1 MTEKPVDAFVSAAP
15 RDIPPVTLRPY
26 RPEDC
31 PALLAVFYRAVHEA
45 EPGHAACRDA
55 YSRAQRDAWAP
66 LLAGRK
72 AAERESAWAA
82 SLAAHT
88 TLVAEEGET
97 GAPVGFADLDVK
109 QGYLDRLYVLPVFR
123 GHGIASALAEALE
136 QAARAAGRT
145 RIFTHASLTARPFF
159 ERRGYRIVRRQTVER
174 LGVQMENL
182 VMEKGL

>member
-31 PALLAVFYRAVHEA
+31 PALLAVFY
-45 EPGHAACRDA
+45 RDA

>member
-1 MTEKPVDAFVSAAP
+1 MM
-15 RDIPPVTLRPY
+15 LRPY

-31 PALLAVFYRAVHEA
+31 PALLSVFYRAVHEA
-45 EPGHAACRDA
+45 EPGHAACQDA

-66 LLAGRK
+66 LLTGRK
-72 AAERESAWAA
+72 AAEREAAWAA

-88 TLVAEEGET
+88 TLVAEEGKT
-97 GAPVGFADLDVK
+97 GASVGFADLDGE

-123 GHGIASALAEALE
+123 GQGIASALVEALE

-159 ERRGYRIVRRQTVER
+159 ERHGYRVVRRQTVER
-174 LGVQMENL
+174 LGVPMENL
-182 VMEKGL
+182 VMEKEL